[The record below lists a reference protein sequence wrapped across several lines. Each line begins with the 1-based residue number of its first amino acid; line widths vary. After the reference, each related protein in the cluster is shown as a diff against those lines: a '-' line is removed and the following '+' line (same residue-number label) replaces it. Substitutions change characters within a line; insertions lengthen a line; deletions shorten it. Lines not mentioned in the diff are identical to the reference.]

1 MRKWRYNDYGFLIY
15 EWYVYFLH
23 IPLFF
28 GNDKYVLYICLMK
41 KKSDILL
48 SRLKSSFRLVKYE
61 QIKKRSSLTNIGD
74 DELVLIKRGGSQCEV
89 YLQVNR
95 YSLRISPSLHKQ
107 YFKDMSEPYFRKHLK
122 VFLEQQTG
130 QDYGSSRFTNYDFY
144 MYQNIS
150 QSISVYDF
158 GDPLS
163 RQKRTLLGA
172 KMKVVWNDHSKS
184 FGRNPKIRGRKQ
196 HNHLKVVSQTR
207 PPI

>member
-1 MRKWRYNDYGFLIY
+1 MSGMCVFYIY
-15 EWYVYFLH
+15 HF
-23 IPLFF
+23 FF
-28 GNDKYVLYICLMK
+28 GNDKYVLYVCLMK

-74 DELVLIKRGGSQCEV
+74 DDLVLIKRGGSQSEV

-184 FGRNPKIRGRKQ
+184 FGRNPKIRGRKL
-196 HNHLKVVSQTR
+196 HTHLKVVS
-207 PPI
+207 